1 MMVLDVVTTV
11 CIGLLIGTEFAVS
24 AFINPIIEKL
34 DDRARA
40 HAVGMFGKRLGF
52 VMPFWYA
59 GSFVLLLAGTVARW
73 QGAGDGLLIAACA
86 IWTAVIAE
94 SLLVLVP
101 INNRMMKL
109 DGKAFPPEAQREL
122 RKWER
127 WHRVRVGAL
136 TAAAVCFLV
145 ALRV

>member
-1 MMVLDVVTTV
+1 MMVLDVVTV
-11 CIGLLIGTEFAVS
+11 LCVGLLIGTEFAVS
-24 AFINPIIEKL
+24 VFINPILEKL

-59 GSFVLLLAGTVARW
+59 GSFVLLVAGTVARW

-109 DGKAFPPEAQREL
+109 EAFSAEAQREL
-122 RKWER
+122 RKWDR

-136 TAAAVCFLV
+136 AVAAVCFLV
-145 ALRV
+145 AVRV